1 MTVTLDSTAVLPDAI
16 YDSLRR
22 GIVDQSHAP
31 GSMITESLVA
41 SLFGVARPTARLA
54 IERLVGE
61 GLLRRESHRAAR
73 VPELDRADIT
83 DIFDNRAIIETEAAS
98 ALARL
103 GSVPLPAVRAH
114 DKLLHDVETNA
125 PFAANDT
132 AFHRFLV
139 EGQPSPRLVRLHSL
153 LMGEVEL
160 CIGQIQ
166 ADHLRDP
173 ETVAGEHQAILDA
186 IVARDPAGAAALTRE
201 HIHRSRDALLAQWD
215 DRNAKDLPHG

>member
-1 MTVTLDSTAVLPDAI
+1 VTLESTGVLPDSI

-83 DIFDNRAIIETEAAS
+83 DIFDNRAVIETEAAA

-114 DKLLHDVETNA
+114 DALLRDVETHA
-125 PFAANDT
+125 PFAASDT

-153 LMGEVEL
+153 LMSEVEL

-166 ADHLRDP
+166 VDHLREP
-173 ETVAGEHQAILDA
+173 ETVAREHQAILDA
-186 IVARDPAGAAALTRE
+186 IVARQPAEAARLTRE
-201 HIHRSRDALLAQWD
+201 HIHSSRDALLAHWD
-215 DRNAKDLPHG
+215 ARHLKGPNG

>member
-1 MTVTLDSTAVLPDAI
+1 MSLESTGVLPDSI

-61 GLLRRESHRAAR
+61 GLLRRENHRAAR

-83 DIFDNRAIIETEAAS
+83 DIFDNRAVIETEATA

-103 GSVPLPAVRAH
+103 GSVPLLAVRAH
-114 DKLLHDVETNA
+114 DALLRDVETHA
-125 PFAANDT
+125 PFAASDT

-166 ADHLRDP
+166 VDNLRQP
-173 ETVAGEHQAILDA
+173 ETVAREHQAILDA
-186 IVARDPAGAAALTRE
+186 IVNREPGEAARLTRE
-201 HIHRSRDALLAQWD
+201 HIHSSRDALLAQWD
-215 DRNAKDLPHG
+215 ARNTKDQPHG

>member
-1 MTVTLDSTAVLPDAI
+1 MTVTVETAGVLPDTI

-41 SLFGVARPTARLA
+41 SLFGVARPTARLS

-61 GLLRRESHRAAR
+61 GLLRRENHRAAR
-73 VPELDRADIT
+73 VPELDRADII
-83 DIFDNRAIIETEAAS
+83 DIFDNRSIIETEAAA

-114 DKLLHDVETNA
+114 DALLHDVETNA

-139 EGQPSPRLVRLHSL
+139 EGQPSPRLARLHSL

-166 ADHLRDP
+166 ADQLRQP
-173 ETVAGEHQAILDA
+173 ETVAREHQAILDA
-186 IVARDPAGAAALTRE
+186 IVGRDPTEAARLTRD
-201 HIHRSRDALLAQWD
+201 HIRSSRDALVARWD
-215 DRNAKDLPHG
+215 AGHDG